1 MAPLPPNRDKAKL
14 PQESKLVGR
23 RTLLHLRSG
32 GQLVDSLLT
41 GKQLKKD
48 AQSAARAEG
57 SHRLRQRLRLVRGQ
71 EVELGVAQ
79 VLVFD
84 ERPREPVL
92 LGTDVGADRI
102 GEVADAPVVRGNR
115 EVVATELGLSEGE
128 IASRRS
134 ERLGRVEKGSAAGAL
149 P

>member
-1 MAPLPPNRDKAKL
+1 VREVGGGVVAEPGEQAIPAPVD
-14 PQESKLVGR
+14 ER
-23 RTLLHLRSG
+23 RR
-32 GQLVDSLLT
+32 V
-41 GKQLKKD
+41 
-48 AQSAARAEG
+48 
-57 SHRLRQRLRLVRGQ
+57 